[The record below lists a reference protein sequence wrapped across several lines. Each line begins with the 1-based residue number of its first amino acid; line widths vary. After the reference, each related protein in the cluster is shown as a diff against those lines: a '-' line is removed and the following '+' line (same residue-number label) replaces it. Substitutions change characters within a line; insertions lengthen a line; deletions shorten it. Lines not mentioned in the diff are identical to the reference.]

1 MTLFSANL
9 TPFLFFRDV
18 NYPTSLQSTTLDGV
32 TSSLLMRN
40 IQNTRGSA
48 RYSPNKLNEKLE
60 RSVQDGGI
68 IAESEG
74 IFHIFHLFVCKNRNI
89 FVLTEICC
97 LIYYCLSVSRK

>member
-32 TSSLLMRN
+32 LSSLLMRN
-40 IQNTRGSA
+40 IQNTCGSA

-68 IAESEG
+68 TVGNHVTID
-74 IFHIFHLFVCKNRNI
+74 V
-89 FVLTEICC
+89 C
-97 LIYYCLSVSRK
+97 LIPLWGQPF